1 MNEETARDLRERT
14 LKVLEERVD
23 RVAETLRATEG
34 TAVESIARKIADALE
49 GDAVMEFTFTR
60 SSKTLIVNG
69 VRESPSSARL
79 SGGEGNPTP
88 ALVLPLTGSRAS
100 SGTKNVQLTSGE

>member
-34 TAVESIARKIADALE
+34 TAVELIARKIADALE

-79 SGGEGNPTP
+79 SGGEGSPPSARP
-88 ALVLPLTGSRAS
+88 AAHG
-100 SGTKNVQLTSGE
+100 